1 MQKNER
7 LIFYAVAYM
16 TVFNYTLILVILAFN
31 KTSFTDYTGLILRF
45 GVGALLSIFFSI
57 LIIRNHKYFK
67 KDFTST
73 LIKLAIA
80 HVPTLIGLVLGYILL
95 SQ

>member
-1 MQKNER
+1 MRKNES

-16 TVFNYTLILVILAFN
+16 TIFNYGFILTLIALSR
-31 KTSFTDYTGLILRF
+31 TTFTDYTGLVLRF
-45 GVGALLSIFFSI
+45 GIGAVISIFFSI
-57 LIIRNHKYFK
+57 LIIRSHRYLK

-80 HVPTLIGLVLGYILL
+80 HLPTVIGLVLSFIMFK
-95 SQ
+95 

>member
-1 MQKNER
+1 MRKNES

-16 TVFNYTLILVILAFN
+16 TVFNYALILALIAFN
-31 KTSFTDYTGLILRF
+31 RDTFTDYTGLVLRF
-45 GVGALLSIFFSI
+45 GIGAVISIFFSI
-57 LIIRNHKYFK
+57 LIIRNHRYLK

-80 HVPTLIGLVLGYILL
+80 HVPTLIGLAL
-95 SQ
+95 SFIMFK